1 MSFSFRGLFRTGNP
15 EGGVALEPA
24 PFRASAGEA
33 SAPPSSFM
41 ESQSVAPSPFAPGA
55 SLFRTMGGEAIQSQ
69 PVNGGSSPF
78 SVSAAPTTAAP
89 LTVGDLLP
97 QIPPELARAGGLD
110 PSQPVAVAPDIIE
123 RALREG
129 RAQIPLFE
137 LYRVCPAL
145 FQAPV
150 SPQDPRGVP
159 LPAAKLPALIAATV
173 QGESG
178 QAAGEVQAPH
188 SPMTPPT
195 LSDQRV
201 APPMQSPSVATGG
214 TTSSLPP
221 RRSGPPPSLN
231 PDGVR
236 PGGPAFPISP
246 FSAESPEKRSTLEEG
261 SASTQPGAS
270 SSPFSVAAPSE
281 ASSSPSPSPPAPGF
295 GSPTP
300 PAPTP
305 FSASPETAQSSPF
318 STAAASPAPKAV
330 PELDGLPTMASLFG
344 GRPPSPQPSQPSSA
358 APQSSPFQSVA
369 AAPSSE
375 PGRSESTMASPFSAF
390 SPPSSPSQSA
400 TPLSQPSSAAPQ
412 SSPFQNAATAA
423 SSEPGRSEPAMAS
436 PFSSFNPPSSPSQ
449 STPASSPFQG
459 IPDQEAP
466 PEAQAASPFS
476 SAPETAQ
483 VQRPVG
489 VSPFQAP
496 FGQPQQGES
505 PFSTQASLVPK
516 PTQSEG
522 LPQQE
527 TLRMGLSSIL
537 EGYSVE
543 ELGFDPMMVP
553 SWITVEL
560 DQSLLA
566 QRRTPAGTLVSVGEL
581 VERVTDS
588 GFRNVLSAAR
598 RDFQVKLPVD
608 RDAAAPSEDTPSA
621 ADAAVGDTAKAA
633 VPNGFL
639 PQGQGFAQAQNFQPQ
654 TTGAEGGS
662 AMPTMPAFP
671 AAPGFTPPVSPSQ
684 PTVSPEPSRSFRVEP
699 KPHHEGR
706 AEGAAGNPP
715 NSSFFGAPSQ
725 PLPQQAKPF
734 DPFAPPESGMSEKP
748 AFLAGGKLPAD
759 QPPPGERKTDGEAPS
774 SGAVLHSTPT
784 ANDGLSSADLLGQG
798 AAFLNPSDKETMG
811 GGGPSWSGRAPRA
824 SGAALGGS
832 SRSASSIGR
841 AASADGRS
849 DQLLLR
855 ALLGSNEAELNA
867 ESVVELTA
875 RLDGV
880 VACVCVRGEEVVA
893 VSSRPGDAAGL
904 DFERQAS
911 AMAKHVK
918 SLVPLIN
925 IDGAETFT
933 LSVQSRTL
941 TFCFPGTIMVG
952 VLHDENVAM
961 GLRDKLT
968 LISREL
974 DRWLA

>member
-201 APPMQSPSVATGG
+201 APPMQSPSVASGG

-261 SASTQPGAS
+261 SASTQSSAP

-281 ASSSPSPSPPAPGF
+281 ASSSPSLSAPGF

-344 GRPPSPQPSQPSSA
+344 GRSPSPTPSQPSPA

-369 AAPSSE
+369 VAPSSE

-400 TPLSQPSSAAPQ
+400 TSPSQPSPAAPQ
-412 SSPFQNAATAA
+412 SSPFQSVAAAP

-436 PFSSFNPPSSPSQ
+436 PFSAFDPPSPPPQ
-449 STPASSPFQG
+449 SAPASPPFQG
-459 IPDQEAP
+459 ISAQEAP
-466 PEAQAASPFS
+466 SEAQVASPFS

-483 VQRPVG
+483 VQHPVG
-489 VSPFQAP
+489 TSPFQAP

-516 PTQSEG
+516 PAQSEG

-608 RDAAAPSEDTPSA
+608 QDAEAPSEDTPSVA
-621 ADAAVGDTAKAA
+621 SAVGGDDAKAG

-639 PQGQGFAQAQNFQPQ
+639 PQGQGLAPPQNFQPQ
-654 TTGAEGGS
+654 TTGVEGGS

-684 PTVSPEPSRSFRVEP
+684 PTVSPEPARSFRVEP
-699 KPHHEGR
+699 KPHGGGR
-706 AEGAAGNPP
+706 ADGALGNPP
-715 NSSFFGAPSQ
+715 NSSFFGAPSG

-734 DPFAPPESGMSEKP
+734 DPFAPPESGLSEKP
-748 AFLAGGKLPAD
+748 PFLAGGKIPAD
-759 QPPPGERKTDGEAPS
+759 QPPPGARKIDGGAPS
-774 SGAVLHSTPT
+774 SGAVLHSAPT
-784 ANDGLSSADLLGQG
+784 ANDGFSSADLLGQG
-798 AAFLNPSDKETMG
+798 AAFLNPSDDESSDDNTMG
-811 GGGPSWSGRAPRA
+811 GGRQSWSDQAPRA
-824 SGAALGGS
+824 SAAALGGS
-832 SRSASSIGR
+832 SIGR
-841 AASADGRS
+841 AAPADGRS

-867 ESVVELTA
+867 ESVVDLTA

-904 DFERQAS
+904 DFKRQAS

-952 VLHDENVAM
+952 VLHGENVAM